1 MSSAGAN
8 AAVVRRF
15 FDLYT
20 GQHDVEGAD
29 ALFAEDLIVNITAA
43 PGAGPM
49 GKAAFKQ
56 LAQAYLDGFPDLAA
70 EIMEQYED
78 GDRVITRVAWSGT
91 QTGPLMHIPATGR
104 PFRAESILI
113 DRVAGGRI
121 LERRQIDDMLGMLT
135 QLGVVPM

>member
-1 MSSAGAN
+1 MSSAEPQ

-15 FDLYT
+15 FDLYA

-43 PGAGPM
+43 PGSGPM
-49 GKAAFKQ
+49 DRAAFKQ
-56 LAQAYLDGFPDLAA
+56 LAQAYLDGFPDLSA
-70 EIMEQYED
+70 EIVEQYEAD
-78 GDRVITRVAWSGT
+78 GRVITRVSWSGT

-104 PFRAESILI
+104 AFRAESILI
-113 DRVAGGRI
+113 DRVEGGLI
-121 LERRQIDDMLGMLT
+121 HERRQIDDMLGMLT